1 MVAQRRMQV
10 TAPYSQMG
18 LGPNPES
25 LRVLVQEQAYQHLG
39 QFGQSPPVLVID
51 VTACAQELEQL

>member
-1 MVAQRRMQV
+1 MQV